1 MTEVCNICNRLLDDP
16 KDPTTENCGGDC
28 LRCMAEF
35 AEDPD
40 CVTPYI
46 RILKTENKYLRH
58 EVGAAKQE
66 LSDFKQEV
74 SDAVEDYIMNRP
86 TSLEQFIIPKP
97 KPDPLVDAAKIMGY
111 FNTAANAW
119 AEDVYAVL
127 DALGF
132 EIREKNDALR
142 EVIIEECAMKVRECW
157 LDGESYSEVEDMVRA
172 LKKQG
177 K

>member
-1 MTEVCNICNRLLDDP
+1 
-16 KDPTTENCGGDC
+16 
-28 LRCMAEF
+28 MAEF

-46 RILKTENKYLRH
+46 QILKTENKYLRH

-97 KPDPLVDAAKIMGY
+97 KPDPLVDIMEKLDGEWTPNEYAKEIR
-111 FNTAANAW
+111 AS
-119 AEDVYAVL
+119 L
-127 DALGF
+127 DARGF
-132 EIREKNDALR
+132 EIREK
-142 EVIIEECAMKVRECW
+142 
-157 LDGESYSEVEDMVRA
+157 G
-172 LKKQG
+172 
-177 K
+177 